1 MSDTK
6 EGMEAA
12 SNVRRLRRAPLRVPL
27 DDVPRRSVSDVPAA
41 PGEEAAVA
49 VEVVNAGLATA
60 PVPSEVTAGN
70 PETTDGAAVSAPP
83 ARAVTAKASRSE
95 EVDISDLDLQED
107 AEVPSRAP
115 VVPPPA
121 AIMARAAESAP
132 AQASLGG
139 APSTI
144 GAPSTAADAAEDA
157 LPVPEPCAQRDSL
170 ASKTDEHDMGAALP
184 RNWNDSGEIT
194 LVEADIAEPSEPPEA
209 EDDAEELHDGI
220 ELVSEPAIAPL
231 TARVAEPPPTTPA
244 AAPALAGGIEGRV
257 SKPPPTPKG
266 QASAPDV
273 PAIKAGDTGEIPVE
287 PKKRKKA
294 WFEHFFNDDYLRTVR
309 PPQPKH
315 VTRQVDF
322 IEQLLQLPK
331 GGTILDVGCG
341 LGLHAVEL
349 SARGYLVVG
358 LDLSL
363 PMLSRAADEAQDRG
377 LRINFLHAD
386 MREMNFD
393 GAFDA
398 VLCWGT
404 TFGYFDD
411 ETNKRVIAR
420 MHRALK
426 PKGVLLIDVV
436 NRDYVI
442 RSQPNLV
449 WFEGDGCVCMEE
461 TNHNSVNSRL
471 QVKRTVI
478 LDDGRQHETL
488 YSVRLYSLHEMG
500 RLLHSQGFRVTS
512 VTGNEAAPGVFFGAD
527 SPRLITLAE
536 RRAENGTGKFPVVDP
551 PTAKTAELPPG
562 SESQ

>member
-6 EGMEAA
+6 EGMDAA
-12 SNVRRLRRAPLRVPL
+12 SNVRRLRRSPLRVPL

-49 VEVVNAGLATA
+49 VEVIHEGLAAA
-60 PVPSEVTAGN
+60 PVPSATDAANSGALHEVVASASQPPTPLEPASGVK
-70 PETTDGAAVSAPP
+70 AQKVS
-83 ARAVTAKASRSE
+83 SRSE
-95 EVDISDLDLQED
+95 EVDISDLEIQED

-121 AIMARAAESAP
+121 AIMAKVEGAGATSGGSAES
-132 AQASLGG
+132 
-139 APSTI
+139 
-144 GAPSTAADAAEDA
+144 EA
-157 LPVPEPCAQRDSL
+157 LPVPQPRAQSESL
-170 ASKTDEHDMGAALP
+170 TSKTDEHDMAEVHARG
-184 RNWNDSGEIT
+184 WNDSGEIT
-194 LVEADIAEPSEPPEA
+194 LVEADIAEPSEPPPDE
-209 EDDAEELHDGI
+209 EDEPEELHDGI
-220 ELVSEPAIAPL
+220 ELVSEPSARPLAPRIVEAPSS
-231 TARVAEPPPTTPA
+231 TGSGPA
-244 AAPALAGGIEGRV
+244 SGSGVVGAGIEGRV

-266 QASAPDV
+266 QPGAPDA
-273 PAIKAGDTGEIPVE
+273 PAVKPNDTGEIPVE